1 MTIGESAKKWGLIY
15 GLIGFVVIVLSDLLG
30 LAGNV
35 VTSIILTLVTWGIA
49 FTMYFL
55 ATKEYRDANQ
65 FMSFGQGFK
74 IVMLVG
80 LLGGLLR
87 SIVFYIY
94 IKFIDTTYIQ
104 RVKELQLE
112 AQQKMGLG
120 DRQPVY
126 PEGWEFLGS
135 DNFLMI
141 AQVGSQLILAII
153 GALILGLIAA
163 AINKRE
169 DQTAF

>member
-1 MTIGESAKKWGLIY
+1 MENQMTIGESAKKWGLIY

-30 LAGNV
+30 LTGSTSMSIV
-35 VTSIILTLVTWGIA
+35 SSIINWAIA

-55 ATKEYRDANQ
+55 ATKEYRDSNK
-65 FMSFGQGFK
+65 FMSFGEGFK

-80 LLGGLLR
+80 LLGGVLR
-87 SIVFYIY
+87 SLVFYIY

-104 RVKELQLE
+104 RIME
-112 AQQKMGLG
+112 ASQEMQRQMGLG
-120 DRQPVY
+120 DQPQEM
-126 PEGWEFLGS
+126 PAGFEFFQS
-135 DNFLMI
+135 AEFI
-141 AQVGSQLILAII
+141 ALSPIFSAII